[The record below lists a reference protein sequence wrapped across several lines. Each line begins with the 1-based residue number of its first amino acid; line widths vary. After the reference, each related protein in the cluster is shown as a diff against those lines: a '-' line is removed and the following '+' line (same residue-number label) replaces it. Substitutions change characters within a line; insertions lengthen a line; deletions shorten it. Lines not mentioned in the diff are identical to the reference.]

1 MKATLEFNLPED
13 QQEHYDAI
21 NGGTYK
27 HCLIEIDH
35 QLRSW
40 AKYGHQF
47 KDADEAVEAAHNF
60 LWQCIRDNDLV
71 LE

>member
-21 NGGTYK
+21 NGSTFKY
-27 HCLIEIDH
+27 CLQEMDE
-35 QLRSW
+35 QLRGW
-40 AKYGHQF
+40 RKYGHQF
-47 KDADEAVEAAHNF
+47 KDAEEALEKAREYLHQ
-60 LWQCIRDNDLV
+60 LIHDNDVV